1 MIEFMDIDGIKRH
14 RAVYRSPRLT
24 VALRTVEVRTI
35 APNRLAPRGTAPK
48 TALISDFMTTPG
60 LAVTSLNITETVTSE
75 VVVAGESKSLDNKA
89 PVAEPAKGPKKAKA
103 RRLPRLLYGAAA
115 VVVIAGM
122 LLTYQAFM
130 ANKAVETQVKKL
142 QDVGAS
148 GAAPSSISIPTDKK
162 PDDKNYIQNYKVA
175 PALPQLLAIKK
186 IGVTARIM
194 QVGVDSN
201 NQMEVPKTAYDVAW
215 YNGSSRPGENG
226 AMVIDGHV
234 QGVGGSAI
242 FTDLHKLATGD
253 SVSVTRGDG
262 KTYTYVVTKTETVA
276 VKDLDVGKLLVSTDS
291 NKPGLNLITC
301 AGNFDQKAD
310 QFDSR
315 TIVYS
320 VQQ

>member
-1 MIEFMDIDGIKRH
+1 MDIDGIKRH

-35 APNRLAPRGTAPK
+35 APSRPASHATAPK
-48 TALISDFMTTPG
+48 GALISDFMTAPG
-60 LAVTSLNITETVTSE
+60 LTVTSLNITETVTSE
-75 VVVAGESKSLDNKA
+75 VVVAAESKPLDNRVA
-89 PVAEPAKGPKKAKA
+89 IATPVKGTKKAKA
-103 RRLPRLLYGAAA
+103 RRLPKLLYGAAA
-115 VVVIAGM
+115 VVIVAGT
-122 LLTYQAFM
+122 LLAYQALM

-148 GAAPSSISIPTDKK
+148 SAAPSSVSIPTDKK
-162 PDDKNYIQNYKVA
+162 PDDKNYVQNYKVA

-186 IGVTARIM
+186 IGVTARVM

-234 QGVGGSAI
+234 QGVGGPAI
-242 FTDLHKLATGD
+242 FSDLHKLVMGD
-253 SVSVTRGDG
+253 TVSVTRGDG